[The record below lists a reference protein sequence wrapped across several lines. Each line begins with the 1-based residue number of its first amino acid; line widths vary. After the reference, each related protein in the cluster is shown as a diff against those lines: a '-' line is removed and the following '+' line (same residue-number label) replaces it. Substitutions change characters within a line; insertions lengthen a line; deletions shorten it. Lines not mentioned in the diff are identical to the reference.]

1 LRTAARA
8 RWFFPLALLVAA
20 LPAPALASASA
31 SSLPLDFFW
40 EAPPECPSA
49 DAVRAQLER
58 VVRVRRG
65 RTPPHL
71 TAWAR
76 VEQRGGRWF
85 LHLRTDRDG
94 TAGQRELE
102 ARACAPLVGAATLVL
117 GLAFGEGVEVS
128 ADPLPVD
135 SRGGVTAVEPEP
147 MLAPDESLAAPT
159 PQVPASPASPTP
171 APLPAAPPSP
181 PDLARPGI
189 IASDGVRRERALSLP
204 PLRWALVVDGR
215 GAWGSPPGPAFGF
228 GLGVDAGGRRWF
240 GSLRLGTVPR
250 ADETA
255 APGITARVTDVDGAL
270 SGCYRAGAWAASSLS
285 VCLGL
290 QASAL
295 RVQSVGSTENSQVV
309 APWYAVLPALRLQ
322 APLYRSISAVVQ
334 VAVATSLNRPTF
346 TITGLGDVYRVPR
359 LAPAASAGL
368 SVRL

>member
-1 LRTAARA
+1 MSIAARA
-8 RWFFPLALLVAA
+8 RWFLPLALLAA
-20 LPAPALASASA
+20 AMPAPARASA

-40 EAPPECPSA
+40 DAPPECPSA
-49 DAVRAQLER
+49 DVVRAQLER

-102 ARACAPLVGAATLVL
+102 ARACTPLVGAATLVL
-117 GLAFGEGVEVS
+117 GLAFGEGVELS
-128 ADPLPVD
+128 ADPLLVD
-135 SRGGVTAVEPEP
+135 PRGAGTAVEAE
-147 MLAPDESLAAPT
+147 
-159 PQVPASPASPTP
+159 QTP
-171 APLPAAPPSP
+171 APGESPAPAPAGEVPPPPPPLSSLPPAAPSP
-181 PDLARPGI
+181 PDLARPEV
-189 IASDGVRRERALSLP
+189 IASDGGRGERALSLP
-204 PLRWALVVDGR
+204 PLRWALLIDGR

-240 GSLRLGTVPR
+240 GSLRFGMVPR
-250 ADETA
+250 AEATA
-255 APGITARVTDVDGAL
+255 AAGIAARVTDIDGAL

-285 VCLGL
+285 ACLGV

-295 RVQSVGSTENSQVV
+295 RVQSVGSTENSQAV

-322 APLYRSISAVVQ
+322 VPLYRSLSAVAQ
-334 VAVATSLNRPTF
+334 VAVATSVNRPTF
-346 TITGLGDVYRVPR
+346 SITGLGDVYRVPR
-359 LAPAASAGL
+359 VAPAASVGL